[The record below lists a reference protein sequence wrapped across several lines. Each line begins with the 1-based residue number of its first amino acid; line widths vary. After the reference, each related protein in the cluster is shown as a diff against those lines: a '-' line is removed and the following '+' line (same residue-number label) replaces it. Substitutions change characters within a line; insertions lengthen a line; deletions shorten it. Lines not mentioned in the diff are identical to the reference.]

1 MTTILVPYTCGQC
14 KNQTDVTMKVGEP
27 LIPRT
32 CLKCGGTAN
41 APDKIEKDAEY
52 LDENYDDGTKT
63 DQEVEED

>member
-1 MTTILVPYTCGQC
+1 
-14 KNQTDVTMKVGEP
+14 MKVGEP

-32 CLKCGGTAN
+32 CPKCGGTAL

-52 LDENYDDGTKT
+52 LDESYDAGATT